1 MAIPGS
7 KLLRRAKACMGL
19 RVKVQYF
26 AAVRE
31 LVGLREE
38 AIELPGQPTVT
49 VLLDELVKRHGEGLG
64 NYLYDSKTGKLRS
77 SIQLLIGD
85 VPVSAAKD
93 GLSSV
98 LPDGAV
104 FAIIPPVGGG

>member
-1 MAIPGS
+1 
-7 KLLRRAKACMGL
+7 L

-31 LVGLREE
+31 LVGTREE

-49 VLLDELVKRHGEGLG
+49 TLLEELVKRHGEALK
-64 NYLYDSKTGKLRS
+64 NYLYDSKTGKLRA

-85 VPVSAAKD
+85 MPISAKE
-93 GLSSV
+93 GLSTV
-98 LPDGAV
+98 LSDGAV

>member
-1 MAIPGS
+1 M
-7 KLLRRAKACMGL
+7 

-31 LVGLREE
+31 LVGTREE
-38 AIELPGQPTVT
+38 VIQLPGQSTVT
-49 VLLDELVKRHGEGLG
+49 ALLEELVKMHGEALRS
-64 NYLYDSKTGKLRS
+64 YLYDSKTGKLRP

-85 VPVSAAKD
+85 VPVSAKD
-93 GLSSV
+93 GLSTV
-98 LPDGAV
+98 LSDGAV